1 MEVKIMPATLLLV
14 DDHKLFREGLK
25 SMLQADQRI
34 TIAGEAANGREALK
48 LVRKLTPDLVIM
60 DIAIPELN
68 GIEVTR
74 RISGDYPDTKIIV
87 LSMHSSRRF
96 VVDAL
101 KAGACGYLIK
111 DCAMQELIMAMEAVR
126 EGKVYLSPSIT
137 GSLVKRMTRIYDT
150 ESLPPDDLS
159 HREIEVLQ
167 LLTEGKSCK
176 QTANQ
181 LNVSV
186 KTIQTHRRNIMQKLD
201 LHHITLLTKYAIQ
214 HGLISGKL

>member
-1 MEVKIMPATLLLV
+1 MTPATLLLV

-25 SMLQADQRI
+25 SMLQADKRI
-34 TIAGEAANGREALK
+34 VIAGEASNGREALK
-48 LVRKLTPDLVIM
+48 LARKLTPDLVIM

-74 RISGDYPDTKIIV
+74 RISAEHPGIKIVI

-101 KAGACGYLIK
+101 KAGASGYLIK
-111 DCAMQELIMAMEAVR
+111 DCAMQELMMAMDAVR

-137 GSLVKRMTRIYDT
+137 GSLVKRMTRLDES
-150 ESLPPDDLS
+150 ESLPGNDLS
-159 HREIEVLQ
+159 SREVEVLQ
-167 LLTEGKSCK
+167 LLTEGKSSK
-176 QTANQ
+176 QAADK

-186 KTIQTHRRNIMQKLD
+186 KTIQTHRRNIMEKLD
-201 LHHITLLTKYAIQ
+201 LHHITQLTKYAIQ
-214 HGLISGKL
+214 HGLINGKL